1 MIDFDNLRDKA
12 EEFAKQHP
20 DQIDRGIDKAAE
32 VAGKK
37 YGHGQQ
43 IEQVADKL
51 EQMLTG
57 GDDAETKDRPA
68 AGKRGAPSGPRR
80 GGRPGSAPEGPGR
93 RRRPKG

>member
-1 MIDFDNLRDKA
+1 MIDFDNLREKA
-12 EEFAKQHP
+12 EEIAKEHP

-32 VAGKK
+32 MAGKK

-57 GDDAETKDRPA
+57 GDDAEAGNRPA
-68 AGKRGAPSGPRR
+68 RGKGAATSGPRR
-80 GGRPGSAPEGPGR
+80 GGKPGSEPKGQGR
-93 RRRPKG
+93 PRRPKG

>member
-1 MIDFDNLRDKA
+1 MIDFDNLREKA
-12 EEFAKQHP
+12 EEIAKEHP

-32 VAGKK
+32 MAGKK

-57 GDDAETKDRPA
+57 GDDAVSGNRPA
-68 AGKRGAPSGPRR
+68 PGKRGGPSGPRR
-80 GGRPGSAPEGPGR
+80 EGRGAAPESPGR